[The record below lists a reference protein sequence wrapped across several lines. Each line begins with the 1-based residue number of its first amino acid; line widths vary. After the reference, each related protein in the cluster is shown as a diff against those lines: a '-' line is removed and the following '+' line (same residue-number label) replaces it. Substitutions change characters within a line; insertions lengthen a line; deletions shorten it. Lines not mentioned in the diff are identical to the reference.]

1 MIISNLVICL
11 WLLCVRLDQV
21 TNYMSDNESCGD
33 SVSSRGFRGDANYYT
48 GADDKVGCLIYV
60 TYFSFTPLFPPQRI
74 LQFIVENGRCEDTG
88 GIVLWQLMEDR
99 QVILF
104 LFTLLT
110 RVSGGGGALLAVNE
124 GEVQEEHPEEARLI

>member
-1 MIISNLVICL
+1 MIFSILAMCL

-21 TNYMSDNESCGD
+21 TSYMSDNESCGD

-60 TYFSFTPLFPPQRI
+60 TYFSNTPLFPPQRI

-88 GIVLWQLMEDR
+88 GIVLWQLMEER
-99 QVILF
+99 QVAERRSRYFDLVCTF
-104 LFTLLT
+104 NPSV
-110 RVSGGGGALLAVNE
+110 RWWRGVPGS
-124 GEVQEEHPEEARLI
+124 Q

>member
-1 MIISNLVICL
+1 MCL

-88 GIVLWQLMEDR
+88 GIVLWQLMEER
-99 QVILF
+99 QVAERRSRYFDLVCTF
-104 LFTLLT
+104 NPSV
-110 RVSGGGGALLAVNE
+110 RWWRGAP
-124 GEVQEEHPEEARLI
+124 GSQ

>member
-1 MIISNLVICL
+1 MIFSNLVICL

-21 TNYMSDNESCGD
+21 TSYMSDNESCGD

-60 TYFSFTPLFPPQRI
+60 TYFSFSPLFPLQRI

-88 GIVLWQLMEDR
+88 GIVLWQLMEER
-99 QVILF
+99 QVAKRRSCYF
-104 LFTLLT
+104 VFVYTFNPSV
-110 RVSGGGGALLAVNE
+110 RWWRGVPGS
-124 GEVQEEHPEEARLI
+124 Q

>member
-1 MIISNLVICL
+1 MIFSNLVICL

-21 TNYMSDNESCGD
+21 TNYMSDNEIDGD
-33 SVSSRGFRGDANYYT
+33 AESVSSGGFRGEANYYT

-88 GIVLWQLMEDR
+88 GIVLWQLMEER
-99 QVILF
+99 QVAKRRSCYF
-104 LFTLLT
+104 VFVYTFNPSV
-110 RVSGGGGALLAVNE
+110 RWWRGAP
-124 GEVQEEHPEEARLI
+124 GSQ